1 MATYKLFFAG
11 SGGQGVLTMGQMLT
25 YAAMYADMNA
35 TWLPSYGPEMRGGT
49 ANCTVVISPDKPV
62 SCPLI
67 YEADD
72 VVVMNLP
79 SLIKFESLVKPGG
92 NLFINSSMI
101 EQKATRDDINVYY
114 VPANDIAMALGNART
129 ANVVMLGAMVH
140 AAPVVPVKMIYKIME
155 KTFSGR
161 KAHLLDINKT
171 AFHAWEN
178 REK

>member
-101 EQKATRDDINVYY
+101 EQKATRDDINVFY
-114 VPANDIAMALGNART
+114 VPANDIAMKLGNART

-140 AAPVVPVKMIYKIME
+140 VAPVVPVKMIYKIME

-171 AFHAWEN
+171 AFHEWEK